1 MADFLSADWFRSMN
15 EALEAVTPESASTWR
30 VVFEWADGPS
40 TLPHA
45 MTLSSI
51 ERSVAITLGD
61 HLAADALVTMSYVD
75 AKSLF
80 DGSLEPATALRE
92 GRFKLRGDTEAI
104 VAMANALR
112 SAVASA

>member
-1 MADFLSADWFRSMN
+1 
-15 EALEAVTPESASTWR
+15 
-30 VVFEWADGPS
+30 
-40 TLPHA
+40 
-45 MTLSSI
+45 
-51 ERSVAITLGD
+51 
-61 HLAADALVTMSYVD
+61 MSYVD